1 MQSGIV
7 GCIIFRIIAWTQVLA
22 LSRASFRQSLASTDL
37 GSRSGAAFGSFGES
51 PNNICSPVVE
61 AGLARIYLKK
71 VSLQKLHITSIY
83 THFKTKTA
91 SQ

>member
-51 PNNICSPVVE
+51 PNYHLQPRGGGRVGKDLSEKGFI
-61 AGLARIYLKK
+61 AK
-71 VSLQKLHITSIY
+71 VTHNKHLY
-83 THFKTKTA
+83 TFQNEN
-91 SQ
+91 S